1 MIDEKKITE
10 AAIQNADKYNPC
22 RSTLDRAES
31 CCTSFNDGI
40 EWFKNA
46 IWHDASEEPKGSTA
60 ILYLWH
66 DEQGG
71 MDVGIDGVFD
81 DLEWKKFVE
90 YNKITKW
97 CYIEDILPKGGER

>member
-1 MIDEKKITE
+1 MIDEKKIVE

-46 IWHDASEEPKGSTA
+46 IWHDASEEPKERKY
-60 ILYLWH
+60 ILVQWLYEGRTSYETDRVQSKVRWQYRVA
-66 DEQGG
+66 E
-71 MDVGIDGVFD
+71 
-81 DLEWKKFVE
+81 
-90 YNKITKW
+90 NKITKW
-97 CYIEDILPKGGER
+97 CYINDILPEGGDK

>member
-46 IWHDASEEPKGSTA
+46 IWHDASEEPKERKY
-60 ILYLWH
+60 ILVQWLYEGRTSYETDRVQSKVRWQYRVA
-66 DEQGG
+66 ENN
-71 MDVGIDGVFD
+71 I
-81 DLEWKKFVE
+81 
-90 YNKITKW
+90 IKW
-97 CYIEDILPKGGER
+97 CYIEDILPKGGEK

>member
-1 MIDEKKITE
+1 MIDEKKIVE

-46 IWHDASEEPKGSTA
+46 IWHDASEEPKERKY
-60 ILYLWH
+60 ILVQWLYEGRTSYETDRVQSKVRWQYRVA
-66 DEQGG
+66 ENN
-71 MDVGIDGVFD
+71 II
-81 DLEWKKFVE
+81 K
-90 YNKITKW
+90 
-97 CYIEDILPKGGER
+97 

>member
-46 IWHDASEEPKGSTA
+46 IWHDASEEPKERKY
-60 ILYLWH
+60 ILVQWLYEGRTSYETDRVQSKVRWQYRVA
-66 DEQGG
+66 ENN
-71 MDVGIDGVFD
+71 I
-81 DLEWKKFVE
+81 
-90 YNKITKW
+90 IKW
-97 CYIEDILPKGGER
+97 CYIEDILSKGGDK

>member
-46 IWHDASEEPKGSTA
+46 IWHDASEEPKERKY
-60 ILYLWH
+60 ILVQWLYEGRTSYETDRVQSKVRWQYRVA
-66 DEQGG
+66 ENN
-71 MDVGIDGVFD
+71 I
-81 DLEWKKFVE
+81 
-90 YNKITKW
+90 IKW
-97 CYIEDILPKGGER
+97 CYIEDILPKGGDK